1 MENNEINANTEEE
14 LLVQIS
20 HLVKEMTTKKKLYFN
35 GKENG
40 MWETTF
46 WIDGVQ
52 TGEPLVTSSLDD
64 NTKFIEG
71 IIWGLRNVMKLEHVE
86 TRIKYKDN

>member
-1 MENNEINANTEEE
+1 LNISEVTEY
-14 LLVQIS
+14 
-20 HLVKEMTTKKKLYFN
+20 VKPSNHRGWKYKVSL
-35 GKENG
+35 KERGNLI

-52 TGEPLVTSSLDD
+52 AGEPLITTSLDD

-71 IIWGLRNVMKLEHVE
+71 IVWGLREVMKLEHVE
-86 TRIKYKDN
+86 TRIKYKDD